1 MKLNTP
7 NFYNYVIDNVTTGM
21 HVFYEF
27 LRSHKPFFVSRGVI
41 NS

>member
-7 NFYNYVIDNVTTGM
+7 NFYNYVIDNVTTDM

-27 LRSHKPFFVSRGVI
+27 PRRFLRAEES
-41 NS
+41 